1 MNDWDS
7 LRPIDILVWLSTV
20 LTQQNV
26 TIGEI
31 LIELNKENIE
41 INNANLG
48 INTKI
53 LKGSNET
60 LDCLKNIEK
69 SLLTLIEKLDEKN
82 G

>member
-1 MNDWDS
+1 MNDYND
-7 LRPIDILVWLSTV
+7 LKPTDVLIWLSTV

-26 TIGEI
+26 MIGKV
-31 LIELNKENIE
+31 LIELNKE
-41 INNANLG
+41 NLG

-53 LKGSNET
+53 LNGDSET
-60 LDCLKNIEK
+60 LNYLKDIQK

>member
-1 MNDWDS
+1 MNDYND
-7 LRPIDILVWLSTV
+7 LKPIDVLIWLSTV

-26 TIGEI
+26 MIGKV
-31 LIELNKENIE
+31 LIELNKE
-41 INNANLG
+41 NLG

-53 LKGSNET
+53 LNGDSET
-60 LDCLKNIEK
+60 LNYLKDIQK